1 LPDATVPPELEPT
14 VKQLRA
20 TLAYK
25 GFRVVETLIA
35 RSRDGQELQT
45 SSAFKWTSD
54 ATLQTMFEFRCTP
67 TVLSEASGRMVRI
80 DKMRSS
86 VRAPVSWGTG
96 ESKVNHTIVDSG
108 ISADLDVKEGQ
119 KVVVGKTGIGGSD
132 RAVVFV
138 LTAKVVD

>member
-25 GFRVVETLIA
+25 GFRVAETLIA
-35 RSRDGQELQT
+35 RSRDGQDLQT
-45 SSAFKWTSD
+45 SSGFKWTSD
-54 ATLQTMFEFRCTP
+54 ATGQTRFQFRCIP
-67 TVLSEASGRMVRI
+67 TVVSEATGRMVRI

-86 VRAPVSWGTG
+86 LAVPVTTG
-96 ESKVNHTIVDSG
+96 PNPNYVESAIN
-108 ISADLDVKEGQ
+108 ADLDVKEGQ
-119 KVVVGKTGIGGSD
+119 KVVVGKTGIGGTD
-132 RAVVFV
+132 HAVVLV